1 MNKED
6 VVFHL
11 NNTKYEFKRNTDRN
25 IKIGK
30 EPFVINKHKSCEIVL
45 YSFAFFNEAI
55 RDADLKTFKLYN
67 KYRLYGIHN
76 RESGDSGESG
86 ESGESGK
93 VPVANN
99 KKTINSISN
108 IEINIPP
115 VLNVKDVKNT
125 EVDTLIAAKEIADI
139 KKI

>member
-1 MNKED
+1 
-6 VVFHL
+6 
-11 NNTKYEFKRNTDRN
+11 
-25 IKIGK
+25 
-30 EPFVINKHKSCEIVL
+30 L

-76 RESGDSGESG
+76 RESSESG
-86 ESGESGK
+86 E

-99 KKTINSISN
+99 KKTMNAISN
-108 IEINIPP
+108 IEINLPP
-115 VLNVKDVKNT
+115 VLNMKDVKDT
-125 EVDTLIAAKEIADI
+125 EVNTLIAAKEIADI